1 MMLSSRRFRSVALI
15 VTTAA
20 VGVTAACSSSASS
33 SSSTASTSSTGSSAS
48 SSASSGNPASSSGG
62 TATPLTLAASV
73 ELTGPA
79 AAIGQTWKDGIEL
92 AVAAANGT
100 GGFTVAGQK
109 YKWQLNLQDN
119 QSTPDQAISEY
130 RSFAGA
136 GDKFILG
143 PGLTAAFLPAFNSL
157 GSNQVLVLSPSAA
170 AAEAKPQAGQY
181 LFITNNTGEATTVN
195 AVVKATVKKFSPKTV
210 AILLPQ
216 DSAGQLYTQLYS
228 AAFAADGVKV
238 VYKEQFPDTTSDFDS
253 YISGIKADKP
263 DMVVSGYLDTYMQ
276 PFISQALGAGL
287 TSPVFVGTFG
297 TDSDALGAN
306 ATKVK
311 GFSWPVPTRAVDN
324 ASDPSVAGYRAA
336 WKAAY
341 GSYPTAADA
350 QSLAYYDPVLA
361 LTEAMEKSGTVS
373 DTNAIST
380 ALKSVT
386 SWPEQVMKES
396 FSVANTA
403 QYPHQ
408 IGVDDN
414 GTVSYIDAP

>member
-1 MMLSSRRFRSVALI
+1 MRLSSGRLRTVALI
-15 VTTAA
+15 ATTAA
-20 VGVTAACSSSASS
+20 VGFTAACGSSSASS
-33 SSSTASTSSTGSSAS
+33 SSS
-48 SSASSGNPASSSGG
+48 SSGG
-62 TATPLTLAASV
+62 SGQSSGGSATPITLAASV

-79 AAIGQTWKDGIEL
+79 AAIGQTWKRGIEL
-92 AVAAANGT
+92 AVSAANGKS
-100 GGFTVAGQK
+100 GFTVAGKK
-109 YKWQLNLQDN
+109 YKWKLDLQDN

-136 GDKFILG
+136 SDKFILG
-143 PGLTAAFLPAFNSL
+143 PGLSAAFLPAFNSL
-157 GSNQVLVLSPSAA
+157 GSNQVLVLTPSAA

-181 LFITNNTGEATTVN
+181 LFITNNTGEASTVT
-195 AVVKATVKKFSPKTV
+195 AVVKATVKKYSPKTV

-216 DSAGQLYTQLYS
+216 DAAGQLYTTLYS

-238 VYKEQFPDTTSDFDS
+238 VYKKQFPDTTSDFTS
-253 YISGIKADKP
+253 FISGIKAAHP
-263 DMVVSGYLDTYMQ
+263 DMVVSGYLDTYLQ
-276 PFISQALGAGL
+276 PFINQSLGAGL

-297 TDSDALGAN
+297 TDSDALGSN
-306 ATKVK
+306 ASKVK

-341 GSYPTAADA
+341 GTYPSPADS
-350 QSLAYYDPVLA
+350 QSLAYYDPVLVLTQA
-361 LTEAMEKSGTVS
+361 LVKAGSVS
-373 DTNAIST
+373 DTNKIAT

-386 SWPEQVMKES
+386 SWPQQVMKES
-396 FSVANTA
+396 FGVANTA

>member
-1 MMLSSRRFRSVALI
+1 MKLSSRRFRSVALI

-33 SSSTASTSSTGSSAS
+33 TASTSSTGSSAS
-48 SSASSGNPASSSGG
+48 SDPASSSGG

-79 AAIGQTWKDGIEL
+79 AAIGQTWKNGIEL
-92 AVAAANGT
+92 AVAAANGKD
-100 GGFTVAGQK
+100 GFTVAGKK

-130 RSFAGA
+130 RAFAGA

-157 GSNQVLVLSPSAA
+157 GSNQVMVLTPSAA

-181 LFITNNTGEATTVN
+181 LFITNNTGEASTVN
-195 AVVKATVKKFSPKTV
+195 AVVKATVMQYSPKTV

-238 VYKEQFPDTTSDFDS
+238 VYKQQFPDTTSDFDS

-336 WKAAY
+336 WKAAF

-361 LTEAMEKSGTVS
+361 LTEAMEKAGTVS

-380 ALKSVT
+380 ALKSVS
-386 SWPEQVMKES
+386 SWPDQVMKES

>member
-1 MMLSSRRFRSVALI
+1 MRLSPRRFRSVALI

-20 VGVTAACSSSASS
+20 VGVTAACSSASS
-33 SSSTASTSSTGSSAS
+33 SPNSAGSSTSSGSSAS
-48 SSASSGNPASSSGG
+48 SSNPAAASGG
-62 TATPLTLAASV
+62 SATPLTLGASV

-79 AAIGQTWKDGIEL
+79 AAIGQTWKNGIEL

-100 GGFTVAGQK
+100 DGFTVAGKK

-119 QSTPDQAISEY
+119 QSTPDQAISDY
-130 RSFAGA
+130 RTFAGA

-157 GSNQVLVLSPSAA
+157 GSNQVVVLTPSAA
-170 AAEAKPQAGQY
+170 AAEAKPQDGQY
-181 LFITNNTGEATTVN
+181 LFITNNTGEASTVN
-195 AVVKATVKKFSPKTV
+195 AVVKATVKKYSPKTV

-228 AAFAADGVKV
+228 AAFAANGVKV
-238 VYKEQFPDTTSDFDS
+238 VYKEQFPDTTSDFAS
-253 YISGIKADKP
+253 YISGIKADNP

-297 TDSDALGAN
+297 TDSDALGTN

-311 GFSWPVPTRAVDN
+311 GFTWPVPTRAVDN
-324 ASDPSVAGYRAA
+324 PSDPSVAGYRAA
-336 WKAAY
+336 WKAAF
-341 GSYPTAADA
+341 GSYPTAADS

-361 LTEAMEKSGTVS
+361 LTAALEKAGTVS
-373 DTNAIST
+373 DSSAIST

-386 SWPEQVMKES
+386 TWPHQVMQES
-396 FSVANTA
+396 LAVANTA